1 MKLDDL
7 YFVPAYVSP
16 FKAGEPLDPAGVG
29 ACHDCTPRQR
39 LDMLQLATRHHA
51 GFHVDDFEIVRG
63 EVSYTID
70 TVDYFSEKFPG
81 SLLFL
86 LVGAD
91 QALHFT
97 EWKQYRQILGR
108 VQLCVAPRRAGTEA
122 DLLPLDGREVLGVRG
137 VAVHFLNIHDGC
149 VATEIRR
156 RIAELSLW
164 IFCRTRKLLPIY
176 TKISFIFVSHE
187 FAMRERVWL
196 AFVRLEKNHKT
207 AFAMKKLEYA
217 SSKAGKALHDLP

>member
-1 MKLDDL
+1 MRVKTLERKRIGIYGGSFNPVHNAHIALALHFFDEMKLDDL

-137 VAVHFLNIHDGC
+137 VAVHFLNTPLMD
-149 VATEIRR
+149 VSSTEIRR
-156 RIAELSLW
+156 RISRGEPVDFFVDPQVAAY
-164 IFCRTRKLLPIY
+164 IYQNKLYIC
-176 TKISFIFVSHE
+176 KS
-187 FAMRERVWL
+187 
-196 AFVRLEKNHKT
+196 
-207 AFAMKKLEYA
+207 
-217 SSKAGKALHDLP
+217 